1 MAAGETVAG
10 MVNAAT
16 GGLGLGLEVG
26 VGMGT
31 SMGVGSGMMATP
43 GVMVGK
49 IVGVGFCPQA
59 KGSKKP
65 RNTRRKSLPTSSP
78 LFKVTRRCHTS
89 MLRLKVRPAF
99 HSNRYGKAKQGE

>member
-31 SMGVGSGMMATP
+31 SVGVGSGMMATS

-59 KGSKKP
+59 KGSKNPGTPEGKVYPLP
-65 RNTRRKSLPTSSP
+65 R
-78 LFKVTRRCHTS
+78 LF
-89 MLRLKVRPAF
+89 LK
-99 HSNRYGKAKQGE
+99 

>member
-1 MAAGETVAG
+1 MRASDTDCTAPPAGGRTNWGSAAATVGLIVATGETVAG

-31 SMGVGSGMMATP
+31 SVGVGSGMMATP

-59 KGSKKP
+59 KGSKK
-65 RNTRRKSLPTSSP
+65 TQEHQKEKFTHFLAS
-78 LFKVTRRCHTS
+78 F
-89 MLRLKVRPAF
+89 
-99 HSNRYGKAKQGE
+99 